1 MVRSSVPIALWT
13 ALVAVSALSAPD
25 CPSLSLG
32 SLSYDLSKL
41 VGVHEWE
48 DQHQTPPT
56 VTKTRYQL
64 SLCGPLPDPS
74 AGEDDCPSG
83 SRLCMR
89 TFSSRSGLEDRLLS
103 VVPVAGEIGSGGLDA
118 KAVETEGAKPE
129 EGWTLQLG
137 GGMYN
142 GNKQRAEIVFQCDE
156 KAAETVP
163 SVEEYDPK
171 TGLLRLRWSS
181 SSACPISPS
190 GDDKPAPPSSPD
202 TGDDNPSAP
211 PTDDRGMSFFSW
223 FFTLLFFGI
232 IAYFAFGIWSNYNQ
246 YGSTGWDAVPHRDVL
261 RDLPYVVA
269 DLFKGR
275 GGSRSGYSSLG

>member
-64 SLCGPLPDPS
+64 SLC
-74 AGEDDCPSG
+74 
-83 SRLCMR
+83 
-89 TFSSRSGLEDRLLS
+89 GLEDRLLS